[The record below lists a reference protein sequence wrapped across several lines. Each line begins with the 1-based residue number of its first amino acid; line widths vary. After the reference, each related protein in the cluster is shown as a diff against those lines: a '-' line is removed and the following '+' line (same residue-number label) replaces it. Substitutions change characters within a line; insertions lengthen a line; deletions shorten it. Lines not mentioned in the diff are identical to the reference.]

1 MISERENAV
10 LLSAGFT
17 QREINTQRQKFYNL
31 FRIEPYLEPMRKV
44 GEWVDLTD
52 EQIEACR
59 QEGYLHSGLNAPFDF
74 DRAAGAVLAK
84 AKEQNT

>member
-1 MISERENAV
+1 MINERENAV

-31 FRIEPYLEPMRKV
+31 FRIEPYLNPMRKV

-52 EQIEACR
+52 EDVMGLCRTFMGQFDKTKFIKATEAK
-59 QEGYLHSGLNAPFDF
+59 L
-74 DRAAGAVLAK
+74 
-84 AKEQNT
+84 KEKNNV

>member
-1 MISERENAV
+1 MISERETAV
-10 LLSAGFT
+10 LLRAGFT

-52 EQIEACR
+52 EEIHDCFQQKNRDKVIERRLITRAIEA
-59 QEGYLHSGLNAPFDF
+59 
-74 DRAAGAVLAK
+74 K
-84 AKEQNT
+84 IKENT